1 MSLSVQ
7 EAQNLITE
15 LKEKE
20 ISLGRAPE
28 TWFTYENHV
37 YGAANVAKTIASH
50 IASMDADKVYISA
63 LLHDIS
69 RTEEDREQRFHG
81 ILGYE
86 KLLDKDEAAARSSI
100 LHMFPWGKIPPFEKC
115 SKMFFEKRDDY
126 DFVANFIN
134 NTELNDVDLLIQLS
148 DSLANKDGIVT
159 LEQRVKEYAERHDV
173 AIPQSFIQP
182 RQELKTYFDKK
193 IGSNIYGLFI
203 SATAGSVQYTKAT
216 DL

>member
-1 MSLSVQ
+1 MYLSIQ
-7 EAQNLITE
+7 EAQNLITQ

-37 YGAANVAKTIASH
+37 YGVANVAKTIASH
-50 IASMDADKVYISA
+50 IKNMDADKVYISA
-63 LLHDIS
+63 ILHDIC

-86 KLLDKDEAAARSSI
+86 KLIDKDEKAARAAI

-115 SKMFFEKRDDY
+115 SKMFFEKIEDY
-126 DFVANFIN
+126 NFVADFIN

-159 LEQRVKEYAERHDV
+159 LEQRAKEYSERHGIEISPSV
-173 AIPQSFIQP
+173 IQP

-193 IGSNIYGLFI
+193 LGLNIYNFF
-203 SATAGSVQYTKAT
+203 SQKPRSYF
-216 DL
+216 